1 MALAIRLIAGLTC
14 CQGQGLKLSMITER
28 PKQTDMGALFVYQG
42 FTVMTGFFDYVAS
55 SKEFI

>member
-28 PKQTDMGALFVYQG
+28 PKQTDMWALFVYQG
-42 FTVMTGFFDYVAS
+42 FTVMTANHFWV
-55 SKEFI
+55 I